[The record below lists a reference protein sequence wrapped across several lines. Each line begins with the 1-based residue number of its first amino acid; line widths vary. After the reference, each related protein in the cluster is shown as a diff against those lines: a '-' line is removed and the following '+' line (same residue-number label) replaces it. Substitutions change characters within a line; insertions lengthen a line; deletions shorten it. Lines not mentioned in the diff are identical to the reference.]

1 MKARCLQT
9 KEILTDHSAQ
19 SIAEIL
25 RTFIAEWNINF
36 KVFWATTD
44 NGSNVVNA
52 VVDLQ
57 LIHMPCIG
65 HTLQLSIKKAFNLPA
80 VQRVIGRC
88 KKCIAH
94 FNKSAKETYKLREK
108 QKLLKL
114 PEHELVQDCVTRWG
128 GILHMLERIQEQQAA
143 IAAVL
148 MEGRNTHLIP
158 NGEEWN
164 TIEVLINVLKPFQKA
179 TEAMSGEKHSTIS
192 IVKPLL
198 FKLLKVTLKVSDSD
212 SPINVRIKEAL
223 SSDLSTRYNEGCIH
237 QLLNVVTYL
246 DSRYKNLP
254 YLNEREKREV
264 LQEVESMLMS
274 HVALVEAR
282 DLEDSTELT
291 SEADDESIPPK
302 KKKRPGPL
310 TKLLGDIFTSEKSYK
325 NPIDHARN
333 ELVRYEA
340 EETLDL
346 DGNPLKW
353 WKERDKFYP
362 ILSDLSCKLF
372 SLPATSVPSERIFS
386 CAGNVITEKRSR
398 LLAQMLIDLFFV

>member
-1 MKARCLQT
+1 
-9 KEILTDHSAQ
+9 
-19 SIAEIL
+19 
-25 RTFIAEWNINF
+25 
-36 KVFWATTD
+36 
-44 NGSNVVNA
+44 
-52 VVDLQ
+52 
-57 LIHMPCIG
+57 
-65 HTLQLSIKKAFNLPA
+65 
-80 VQRVIGRC
+80 
-88 KKCIAH
+88 
-94 FNKSAKETYKLREK
+94 
-108 QKLLKL
+108 
-114 PEHELVQDCVTRWG
+114 
-128 GILHMLERIQEQQAA
+128 
-143 IAAVL
+143 
-148 MEGRNTHLIP
+148 
-158 NGEEWN
+158 
-164 TIEVLINVLKPFQKA
+164 
-179 TEAMSGEKHSTIS
+179 MSGEKYSTIS

-212 SPINVRIKEAL
+212 SPINVRIKEAV

-246 DSRYKNLP
+246 DPRYKNLP

-302 KKKRPGPL
+302 KKKKPGPL

-353 WKERDKFYP
+353 WKERDKLYP

-398 LLAQMLIDLFFV
+398 LLAQNVDRLVFCMKIKMYENQEV